1 MTIIVYSVY
10 QHCDEQQFQTL
21 SCALD
26 TFFSVTK
33 PDLVIQLALAVTIDY
48 ILAMEKKYAYTSHA
62 SCIYIKINIFEHI

>member
-1 MTIIVYSVY
+1 MTIIVSSIY
-10 QHCDEQQFQTL
+10 QHCDEQKFQTL

-48 ILAMEKKYAYTSHA
+48 ILAMGKKYAYTSHA
-62 SCIYIKINIFEHI
+62 SCIDIKINIFEHI